1 MRVDKFPSRL
11 LAMLTIGVLIGVGGS
26 CAVFWLFVAPGNGDP
41 ATDAVAMP
49 AATEIEPSTEAQSP
63 SIEDSPAP
71 EPPKSVVR
79 SLDEIASIKSSS
91 EQQLAL
97 RTLLSELD
105 EEQVADLLA
114 RSQDVVADTDRYD
127 LQFAMIQRLAHLNP
141 SRALSLVLEMDSND
155 DPKVL
160 LTNIFGDWA
169 HSNLDEAV
177 ARARTLSPYHKRI
190 ALSAIMQERTDLS
203 DNTIHAIAQDLDSER
218 VLTSANAQQRIEE
231 AIENP
236 EAAWNELVNE
246 LQDDLG
252 NLRTLSQ
259 VATAWVEKSG
269 LEVLDKVYRSLTNS
283 QIRESLMYR
292 ILGEVAKTDPE
303 SALKYASTLENDP
316 HNAIVTNVAN
326 IWVRSDP
333 RSALRAAAEIEKE
346 SVRKAVAETAIRALA
361 YSEPKR
367 MLEEIDTVPAD
378 LQETVSKVALGEI
391 SRESPAEAAELVAAM
406 PSGSIKTSGAK
417 SVVSMWSFP
426 DHTAALEWILNEPG
440 VEEIRTELLS
450 SIMNRLV
457 RADPELAMST
467 ALAQPIDKGRSVYG
481 SFSLSPGGVGLEFD
495 VISSIASTDVDKAIE
510 LLPRVREGSTQIVS
524 FQKVAQ
530 VLLGKDEIDKAFDI
544 IQQVPESEREKVYQ
558 ALSTSWVSTDP
569 EGMLKSL
576 DRFPSKED
584 RSRAAA
590 MVVSFNEFSY
600 ALSVEQIEEAKKH
613 LTEEHAEALAK
624 SVSELIRSILSAP

>member
-26 CAVFWLFVAPGNGDP
+26 CAVFWLFVASGNGDP
-41 ATDAVAMP
+41 AEDAVALP

-79 SLDEIASIKSSS
+79 SLDEIASIESSS
-91 EQQLAL
+91 EQQLVL

-114 RSQDVVADTDRYD
+114 QSQDIAGDADSYD

-141 SRALSLVLEMDSND
+141 SRALSFVLEMDSND

-236 EAAWNELVNE
+236 EAAWDELVNE

-269 LEVLDKVYRSLTNS
+269 LEVLDKIYRSLTNS

-292 ILGEVAKTDPE
+292 VLGEVAKTDPE
-303 SALKYASTLENDP
+303 GALKYASTLENDP
-316 HNAIVTNVAN
+316 HNAIANNVAN

-346 SVRKAVAETAIRALA
+346 SVRKAVAETAIKALA
-361 YSEPKR
+361 SSEPKQL
-367 MLEEIDTVPAD
+367 LEEIDSLPAD
-378 LQETVSKVALGEI
+378 FQEAASIAALDEI
-391 SRESPAEAAELVAAM
+391 SSKSPEEAAELVAAM

-417 SVVSMWSFP
+417 SVVRRWSFP

-440 VEEIRTELLS
+440 VEDIRSELLS
-450 SIMNRLV
+450 SIMFSLV
-457 RADPELAMST
+457 RADPELAMSL
-467 ALAQPIDKGRSVYG
+467 ALAQPIDENKSI
-481 SFSLSPGGVGLEFD
+481 LGLELN
-495 VISSIASTDVDKAIE
+495 VILPLAESDVDRAIE
-510 LLPRVREGSTQIVS
+510 LFPQVREGPTRIMS
-524 FQKVAQ
+524 FQPIAHTLVM
-530 VLLGKDEIDKAFDI
+530 DEEIDRAFEL
-544 IQQVPESEREKVYQ
+544 IQQMPKSDREGYYSS
-558 ALSTSWVSTDP
+558 LSISWTAIDP
-569 EGMLKSL
+569 KAMFNSM
-576 DRFPSKED
+576 DRFPSEQTK
-584 RSRAAA
+584 SQAAFLL
-590 MVVSFNEFSY
+590 VVANEFTKI
-600 ALSVEQIEEAKKH
+600 LSHQQIEEAKKY
-613 LTEEHAEALAK
+613 LTEKDAKALEEGDTEAY
-624 SVSELIRSILSAP
+624 RSIFQDLSLLPE